1 MADVATKETAGTSA
15 ACGAT
20 GGGTAA
26 FTLRFSPHEASTSPR
41 LVMTRV
47 RRIRVILSCLLSSR
61 QPIFSMPQW
70 IQNYNPT
77 SNVWLSTA
85 AAAIP
90 VIVLFYLLAVKKTFA
105 HRAAIYGFL
114 TSVVIAGFVFRM
126 PWTMVGGAVASGLV
140 FAVVRIAWTLL
151 AAVFV
156 YELTVETG
164 HFECIKESIGGLT
177 PDRRLQVLL
186 IALAFGA
193 VLEGSGGGGAPV
205 AVAGAMMVGLG
216 FNPFG
221 AAVLCLIANT
231 APVAFGGVGNPIR
244 ALVAVTG
251 LHDADLSAMVGR
263 ILPWTALILPFWLI
277 RSMTGWRQTFSVWPA
292 ALVCGGVF
300 ASIQFY
306 WSNFQDSAL
315 VDIIG
320 GMVTL
325 VSLALFFK
333 VWKPKEV
340 WHYPEE
346 PPPAKLRRHKTA
358 AILHAWSPFLLLAL
372 FVILFGVP
380 AVQHVLDRTNIS
392 LPVPG
397 LHNRVVRVPPV
408 VDRAHAEPA
417 IFDFAWL
424 SNPGTA
430 TFLAGLISGPILGLS
445 PWRTLRIFF
454 RTFYRMRFSMAAIMA
469 MLGLGFVTRY
479 CGMDAVMGLAMTHTG
494 AAYPFFGTMLGWL
507 GVALSGTD
515 AGSNALF
522 GSLQTI
528 TSNRLGLSPVL
539 MAAANSAGGV
549 MGKMIAAQSIIIA
562 CAAVGQEGK
571 EGDMF
576 RAVLPHSIS
585 LAAIVGVIVYL
596 YAYHGQ

>member
-1 MADVATKETAGTSA
+1 MN
-15 ACGAT
+15 
-20 GGGTAA
+20 
-26 FTLRFSPHEASTSPR
+26 
-41 LVMTRV
+41 
-47 RRIRVILSCLLSSR
+47 
-61 QPIFSMPQW
+61 QW
-70 IQNYNPT
+70 VQNYNPI
-77 SNVWLSTA
+77 SNAWLSTA
-85 AAAIP
+85 VAAIP
-90 VIVLFYLLAVKKTFA
+90 VAVLFYLLAVKKTHA

-114 TSVVIAGFVFRM
+114 ASVFIAGLVFRM
-126 PWTMVGGAVASGLV
+126 PWHMVAGAVASGLV
-140 FAVVRIAWTLL
+140 FGVVRIAWTLL

-251 LHDADLSAMVGR
+251 LLDADLSAMVGR

-292 ALVCGGVF
+292 ALLCGGVF
-300 ASIQFY
+300 AAIQFY
-306 WSNFQDSAL
+306 WSNFRDSAL
-315 VDIIG
+315 VDIVG
-320 GMVTL
+320 GMATL
-325 VSLALFFK
+325 LALALFFK

-340 WHYPEE
+340 WSYPGE
-346 PPPAKLRRHKTA
+346 PPTPKLRRHKA
-358 AILHAWSPFLLLAL
+358 GAILHAWSPFLLLSL
-372 FVILFGVP
+372 FVILWGVP
-380 AVQHVLDRTNIS
+380 SIQHVLDKTS
-392 LPVPG
+392 VTLPVPG
-397 LHNRVVRVPPV
+397 LHNQVVRVPPV
-408 VDRAHAEPA
+408 VTQPHAEPA
-417 IFDFAWL
+417 VFDFAWF
-424 SNPGTA
+424 SNTGTA

-445 PWRTLRIFF
+445 IRRTLEIFF
-454 RTFYRMRFSMAAIMA
+454 RTCYRMRYSMVAIMA

-494 AAYPFFGTMLGWL
+494 VAYPFFGTLLGWL

-522 GSLQTI
+522 GSLQVI

-549 MGKMIAAQSIIIA
+549 MGKMIAAQSIIVA
-562 CAAVGQEGK
+562 CAAVGEEGK
-571 EGDMF
+571 EGDVF
-576 RAVLPHSIS
+576 RAVLPHSIV
-585 LAAIVGVIVYL
+585 LAAIVGVIVFL
-596 YAYHGQ
+596 FAYYGQAWIPSGRVWR